1 MKKLLKQ
8 ILPLV
13 VMTPMLILSLISTDN
28 IIDFDKNDTF
38 TYKNKKLFYKG
49 QKYDTTQNKRVKK
62 ILINER
68 QYTIP
73 NPPTTD
79 NLTIFT
85 INKVIYL
92 YNKTNNRLI
101 KTNIVSRMLDIRKQ
115 LKRWTINGKTY
126 VTWKNENK
134 WFFSTINKDNI
145 WNISAEPIK
154 IKIFDAD
161 VVELKLQENQYVLLN
176 LTKASL
182 TKTVTNPSNK
192 KLIEGK
198 VFYIQT
204 DGYILEDWTK
214 QYQKTNIPNNDD
226 FFTYTYEQITPP
238 SLPRL

>member
-115 LKRWTINGKTY
+115 LKR
-126 VTWKNENK
+126 
-134 WFFSTINKDNI
+134 
-145 WNISAEPIK
+145 
-154 IKIFDAD
+154 
-161 VVELKLQENQYVLLN
+161 
-176 LTKASL
+176 
-182 TKTVTNPSNK
+182 
-192 KLIEGK
+192 
-198 VFYIQT
+198 
-204 DGYILEDWTK
+204 
-214 QYQKTNIPNNDD
+214 
-226 FFTYTYEQITPP
+226 
-238 SLPRL
+238 